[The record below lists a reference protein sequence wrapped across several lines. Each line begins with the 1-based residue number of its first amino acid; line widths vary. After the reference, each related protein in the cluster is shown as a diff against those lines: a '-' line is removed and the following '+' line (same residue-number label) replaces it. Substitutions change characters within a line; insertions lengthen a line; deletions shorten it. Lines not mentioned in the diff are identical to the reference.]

1 MIQGKTIICEEVFVQ
16 LVRLAAER
24 VDRVNL
30 WEHTGGGLMSFA
42 KGLTGK
48 NTPAV
53 AVEKTDAEVAENGT
67 VKKGHVAFTL
77 KVSVACDT
85 SIPDTIEQL
94 REAVVRE
101 VVRITDFQVDRVD
114 IIVAQLEEA
123 EKTPAPEQEPK
134 EPEKTEESPAEAG
147 E

>member
-1 MIQGKTIICEEVFVQ
+1 M
-16 LVRLAAER
+16 
-24 VDRVNL
+24 
-30 WEHTGGGLMSFA
+30 
-42 KGLTGK
+42 
-48 NTPAV
+48 
-53 AVEKTDAEVAENGT
+53 
-67 VKKGHVAFTL
+67 AFTL

-123 EKTPAPEQEPK
+123 EQVPEPEK
-134 EPEKTEESPAEAG
+134 PEKTEESPAEAG

>member
-16 LVRLAAER
+16 LVRLAADR
-24 VDRVNL
+24 VPQVNL
-30 WEHTGGGLMSFA
+30 WEEAGGGLMSFA

-48 NTPAV
+48 NVPPV
-53 AVEKTDAEVAENGT
+53 SVEKTDAEVTENGT
-67 VKKGHVAFTL
+67 VKKGHVGFTL
-77 KVSVACDT
+77 KVSVACDA
-85 SIPDTIEQL
+85 SIPDVIEQL
-94 REAVVRE
+94 REAVAKE

-114 IIVAQLEEA
+114 IIVARLEEPEA
-123 EKTPAPEQEPK
+123 KAPEKTAE